1 MTSTK
6 KPNPRTVSEA
16 HKAAWSGKL
25 NMVKCADH
33 CGMTLREF
41 KLTFWEYLKYNPP
54 LEWSETTFQLTMDGL

>member
-1 MTSTK
+1 MTSQK

-54 LEWSETTFQLTMDGL
+54 LDWNETTFQLTIEGL

>member
-1 MTSTK
+1 MTSQK

-41 KLTFWEYLKYNPP
+41 KLTFWEYLKYNQP
-54 LEWSETTFQLTMDGL
+54 LDWNETTFQLTIEGL